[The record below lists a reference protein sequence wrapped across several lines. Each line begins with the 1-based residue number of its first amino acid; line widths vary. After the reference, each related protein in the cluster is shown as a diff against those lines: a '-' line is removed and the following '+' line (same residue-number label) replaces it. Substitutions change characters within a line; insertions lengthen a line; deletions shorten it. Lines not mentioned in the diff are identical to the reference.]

1 MARATRQQGQGLT
14 SKLSVARIAVSGT
27 KIPPS
32 GNRLGCNDGRQIV
45 ARGYAQNVREK
56 VVPEPGTERQKTT
69 AALGDSKSSLRY
81 LNL

>member
-1 MARATRQQGQGLT
+1 MMAAGLAL
-14 SKLSVARIAVSGT
+14 KVNG
-27 KIPPS
+27 
-32 GNRLGCNDGRQIV
+32 
-45 ARGYAQNVREK
+45 QNVREK